1 MITSVAVRR
10 RGGFTLIELLVVIAI
25 IAILI
30 GLLLPAVQKVREAAA
45 KMGPHRALAPIVVK
59 LNTFADTI
67 MLLQDHA
74 LELTTNAVN
83 NINGDDGSLNLADV
97 CNTYAGEEAS
107 KPGLRAQL
115 RDLQE
120 DIADRLNHKRRAH
133 CRRRCPR
140 FKNWRLRSALG
151 APGSHSADWAG
162 RVPIP
167 GHPPPHV
174 MPSAVSAVGPACG

>member
-1 MITSVAVRR
+1 MITRVAVRR

-120 DIADRLNHKRRAH
+120 DIADLLNHKLPESQRA
-133 CRRRCPR
+133 
-140 FKNWRLRSALG
+140 LLLDAQSALQ
-151 APGSHSADWAG
+151 ATLPAVQKLETTLGSRCTRIS
-162 RVPIP
+162 
-167 GHPPPHV
+167 
-174 MPSAVSAVGPACG
+174 

>member
-1 MITSVAVRR
+1 MITWVAVRR

-120 DIADRLNHKRRAH
+120 DIADRLNHRLPESQRA
-133 CRRRCPR
+133 
-140 FKNWRLRSALG
+140 LLLDAQSALQ
-151 APGSHSADWAG
+151 ATL
-162 RVPIP
+162 
-167 GHPPPHV
+167 
-174 MPSAVSAVGPACG
+174 PALQKLETTLSSRCTRIS